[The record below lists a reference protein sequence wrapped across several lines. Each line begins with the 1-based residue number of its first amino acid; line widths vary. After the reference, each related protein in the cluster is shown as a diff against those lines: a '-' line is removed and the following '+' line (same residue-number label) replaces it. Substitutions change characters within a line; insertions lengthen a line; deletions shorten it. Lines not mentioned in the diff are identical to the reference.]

1 MPIIIKSAKDIE
13 FMRKACLIT
22 AGARTIA
29 REGIAA
35 GVTTHELDRE
45 IRKYIVKNEHIRPST
60 STPASR
66 GTPASPS
73 TTR

>member
-45 IRKYIVKNEHIRPST
+45 IRKYIVKNGAYPT
-60 STPASR
+60 FYKYAASR